1 MRKTNESSLQE
12 VIEQLLDQYRLR
24 DKLNEVRIRKAWDD
38 TMGNAISNRTTDIR
52 IKSETLYISVS
63 SAPLREELQFQRTR
77 ILELMNKEL
86 GGGYL
91 KQVVIQ

>member
-1 MRKTNESSLQE
+1 MRKSNENSLQE

-38 TMGNAISNRTTDIR
+38 TMGNAISHRTTDIR

-63 SAPLREELQFQRTR
+63 SAPLREELQFQRLR

-86 GGGYL
+86 GGIYL
-91 KQVVIQ
+91 KQVVVQ